1 MCEIVGHSEG
11 WRNAFDNDGGNRED
25 RAPESIAVPLLMKT
39 VLKVL
44 RRVVEWLAVILVAI
58 VLLRAIGAR
67 RLPDL
72 KPWHRVVPQHE
83 VTAAEL
89 TDRFTLDQ
97 YRAREDEIWK
107 EIRER
112 VESQVPAEDC
122 VATNRYYPGARNNPD
137 RFPTD
142 WNHTFELVPGEIRGG
157 ALLVHGLTDSPYS
170 MRRVAQILRD
180 QGIYALCLRVPAH
193 GTVPAALT
201 TARWEDW
208 SAAVRVGAR
217 HVRQKIGD
225 GKPFYLVGYSN
236 GGALVLKYSL
246 DVLKGAP
253 LPRADRIVLLSP
265 MIGVTPY
272 TNAARIASMLAFVPY
287 FEKSRWL
294 DIVPEYIPFKYNSFP
309 VNAGR
314 QTLRLTGVL
323 QAEIQK
329 AAGDR
334 TVGKLPP
341 ILTFQSLVDSTI
353 STEAIVDKL
362 YAKLAD
368 NESELVLFDVNRS
381 DDLKPYFKNPQ
392 EDLLARTSAG
402 QRQYAFT
409 LITNAHSD
417 TMDVVTRSF
426 PKAGGP
432 PRDTPLNLSWPRQLF
447 SLSHVALPFAPDDPL
462 YGTEPDMSE
471 DYGVRVGQLAPRG
484 ERSVIRIPMDAVMR
498 LTCNPFFPYMA
509 RRISDWLGGAGSTPA
524 IR

>member
-1 MCEIVGHSEG
+1 
-11 WRNAFDNDGGNRED
+11 
-25 RAPESIAVPLLMKT
+25 MKT
-39 VLKVL
+39 FFKVL
-44 RRVVEWLAVILVAI
+44 RRGVEWLAVILVAI

-67 RLPDL
+67 RLPEL
-72 KPWHRVVPQHE
+72 KPWHRVVPQRE
-83 VTAAEL
+83 VSAAQL
-89 TDRFTLDQ
+89 TDRFTLAE

-112 VESQVPAEDC
+112 VESQVPPEDR

-142 WNHTFELVPGEIRGG
+142 WNHTFELTPTEIKGG

-170 MRRVAQILRD
+170 MRRIAQILRD
-180 QGIYALCLRVPAH
+180 QGIYAVCLRVPAH

-201 TARWEDW
+201 AAKWEDW
-208 SAAVRVGAR
+208 SAAVQVGAR
-217 HVRQKIGD
+217 HVREKIGD

-246 DVLKGAP
+246 DVLNGAP
-253 LPRADRIVLLSP
+253 LPKADRIVLLSP

-272 TNAARIASMLAFVPY
+272 TNVARIASMLAFVPF

-323 QAEIQK
+323 QTEIAK
-329 AAGDR
+329 ASANGSA
-334 TVGKLPP
+334 GKLPP
-341 ILTFQSLVDSTI
+341 ILAFQSLVDSTI

-362 YAKLAD
+362 FAKLAD
-368 NESELVLFDVNRS
+368 NGSELVLFDVNRS

-402 QRQYAFT
+402 QRRYEFT
-409 LITNAHSD
+409 LITNARSD
-417 TMDVVTRSF
+417 TMDVVARSF

-432 PRDTPLNLSWPRQLF
+432 HRDTLLNLSWPQQLF

-462 YGTEPDMSE
+462 YGTEPNMSE
-471 DYGVRVGQLAPRG
+471 DYGVRIGQLAPRG
-484 ERSVIRIPMDAVMR
+484 ERSVLRIPLDAVMR
-498 LTCNPFFPYMA
+498 LNSNPFFPYMA
-509 RRISDWLGGAGSTPA
+509 RRVSEWLGGGPA
-524 IR
+524 PH